1 MILRRHPAAP
11 VLAGWLLTSLL
22 LLAASWDSIRVR
34 LFLDADDAMRL
45 LEVRDWLGGQGW
57 FDVAQHR
64 LNRGDFPMH
73 WSRLVD
79 LPLAG
84 AMLALRPLLGAGGAE
99 RVALV
104 LVPLLT
110 LLAVTALA
118 ALLTRRL
125 AGRARVPYA
134 VLLVALA
141 SPLLFQLRPLRIDHH
156 GWQVAAALAAAA
168 ALLAPPTRRT
178 GALAGAALAVL
189 LTISLEGLPI
199 AAATAGIAA
208 LGWVWRPARGG
219 MVVTLGWTLAGAASA
234 LHLATRG
241 PLWARPACDAM
252 APAWLAVLWVAAAGL
267 TVAVGVGLSVAGRA
281 RASAPPSSR
290 TCFDVSGFGPGSL
303 VTPDVRGGVAGSDTF
318 LPFRGEAG
326 GGAPPRPLRSRRAPT
341 PTPWGRRSALALP
354 FAGTPVQLAL
364 RLVLLALAGGAAA
377 ATLLLLAPGCLA
389 GPFATLPPLVYR
401 LWYLSVLE
409 GRPVWDQPPAL
420 AAAAIGL
427 PLAGLA
433 GTALALL
440 RLPPRPLTAAP
451 RERWW
456 LYLLLLL
463 AATVIALW
471 VSRAAATANALAV
484 PGAAVLLATLLA
496 RARRLTAP
504 LPRTLATLGAL
515 LLASP
520 GQVAAAAL
528 LLVPGPVERAR
539 GDSRRPSCAAATD
552 VRALAALPPGSVF
565 APLDLTPELLVSTRH
580 RAIAGGYHRGARAM
594 ERVLL
599 GFTLPPARAR
609 AIVAASGADYLAAC
623 PGLPELAQ
631 YRSAAPDGLWARLE
645 RGERVAWLAP
655 LPVRGPVLAW
665 RVVRDPLPAGAA
677 RH

>member
-1 MILRRHPAAP
+1 MTLRRHPAAA

-22 LLAASWDSIRVR
+22 LVAASWDAIRVR

-84 AMLALRPLLGAGGAE
+84 AMLALRPLLGASGAE
-99 RVALV
+99 RAALV

-168 ALLAPPTRRT
+168 ALLAPPTRRS

-199 AAATAGIAA
+199 AAATAAIAA
-208 LGWVWRPARGG
+208 LGWAWRPARGA
-219 MVVTLGWTLAGAASA
+219 MVVALGWTLAGGATA

-241 PLWARPACDAM
+241 PLWAQPACDAM
-252 APAWLAVLWVAAAGL
+252 APAWLALLWVAAAGL
-267 TVAVGVGLSVAGRA
+267 TAAVAMGRVMGSGA
-281 RASAPPSSR
+281 LASPPPSSR
-290 TCFDVSGFGPGSL
+290 TSGIHGAATAQTARSAAVWASEP
-303 VTPDVRGGVAGSDTF
+303 VRGD
-318 LPFRGEAG
+318 GEDDEPPRP
-326 GGAPPRPLRSRRAPT
+326 GGAPARAGARRHHAHRSL
-341 PTPWGRRSALALP
+341 PWVPA
-354 FAGTPVQLAL
+354 FAGTPTRLAL
-364 RLVLLALAGGAAA
+364 RLLLLALAGAAAA
-377 ATLLLLAPGCLA
+377 ATLLALAPGCLA

-401 LWYLSVLE
+401 WWYLSVLE
-409 GRPVWDQPPAL
+409 GRPLWDQPPAL

-433 GTALALL
+433 GTALHLR
-440 RLPPRPLTAAP
+440 RLPPRTLADAA
-451 RERWW
+451 RDRWW

-463 AATVIALW
+463 AATAIALW

-539 GDSRRPSCAAATD
+539 DDSRRPSCAAATD
-552 VRALAALPPGSVF
+552 VRALAALPPGIVF
-565 APLDLTPELLVSTRH
+565 APLDVTPELLVSTRH

-594 ERVLL
+594 EQVLL
-599 GFTLPPARAR
+599 GLTLPPDRAR
-609 AIVAASGADYLAAC
+609 AAVVASGADYLIAC

-631 YRSAAPDGLWARLE
+631 YRAAAPHGLWARLE
-645 RGERVAWLAP
+645 RGERVDWLAP

-677 RH
+677 RP